1 VIDQPFLANV
11 EHAVSG
17 FVVALIFGLLLLAW
31 RDREKVDLDD
41 RLAALLAMCGGL
53 LFGVIWEVLE
63 FVQDWIRYTDVQQ
76 SNLDTMTDLLWNDF
90 GAVVGGA
97 LMAAVYCHV
106 LGFDV
111 RARLG
116 AIADW
121 LVNGPSQVLDKH
133 GFLVTI
139 VVSIVAAVAV
149 GALWFAGRPIP
160 GFPLG

>member
-1 VIDQPFLANV
+1 
-11 EHAVSG
+11 
-17 FVVALIFGLLLLAW
+17 
-31 RDREKVDLDD
+31 
-41 RLAALLAMCGGL
+41 
-53 LFGVIWEVLE
+53 
-63 FVQDWIRYTDVQQ
+63 
-76 SNLDTMTDLLWNDF
+76 
-90 GAVVGGA
+90 VGGA